1 MPLRK
6 RTKSSPKPPPPP
18 LHELES
24 EIMEELWKAGESS
37 VRTVM
42 ESLNERADDPR
53 AYTTY
58 MTVMARLHTKGL
70 LDRRRDGKT
79 DYYAP
84 AYTREEYMAL
94 RAASEVAALVDQY
107 GDVALSHFAQQMA
120 GLDPARRRALQREAR
135 KG

>member
-1 MPLRK
+1 MALRK
-6 RTKSSPKPPPPP
+6 RSKSSRKPPPPP

-42 ESLNERADDPR
+42 ESLNERAAEPR

-70 LDRRRDGKT
+70 LDRRREGKT

-94 RAASEVAALVDQY
+94 RAESEVAALVDQY

>member
-1 MPLRK
+1 
-6 RTKSSPKPPPPP
+6 
-18 LHELES
+18 
-24 EIMEELWKAGESS
+24 MEQLWTTGEAPVRAVMQALNGRAGRE
-37 VRTVM
+37 
-42 ESLNERADDPR
+42 R

-58 MTVMARLHTKGL
+58 MTIMSRLHRKGML
-70 LDRRRDGKT
+70 VRRREGKT

-94 RAASEVAALVDQY
+94 RAESEVAALVDQY

>member
-1 MPLRK
+1 MD
-6 RTKSSPKPPPPP
+6 
-18 LHELES
+18 
-24 EIMEELWKAGESS
+24 
-37 VRTVM
+37 
-42 ESLNERADDPR
+42 SLNERADDPR

-70 LDRRRDGKT
+70 LNRRREGKT

-94 RAASEVAALVDQY
+94 RAQSVVAALVDQY

>member
-6 RTKSSPKPPPPP
+6 RTKASPKPVPPA

-42 ESLNERADDPR
+42 ESLNKSADDPR

-70 LDRRRDGKT
+70 LDRRREGKT

-94 RAASEVAALVDQY
+94 RAESEVAALVDQY

-120 GLDPARRRALQREAR
+120 GLDPARRRERPR
-135 KG
+135 